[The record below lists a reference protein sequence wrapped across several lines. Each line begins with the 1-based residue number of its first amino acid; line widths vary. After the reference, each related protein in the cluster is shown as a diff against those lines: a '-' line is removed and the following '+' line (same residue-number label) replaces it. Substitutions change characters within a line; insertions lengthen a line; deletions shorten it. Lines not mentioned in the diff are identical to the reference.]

1 MTQFRHD
8 KESRGLARRHQSG
21 RSQGGEVAADG
32 ADARTSERFKVTAA
46 RFRFAPPSGLRQLR
60 VKWVRRVF
68 PQSEGEARE
77 R

>member
-1 MTQFRHD
+1 M
-8 KESRGLARRHQSG
+8 
-21 RSQGGEVAADG
+21 AADG